1 MTNIQATGE
10 KMTSERDVIVV
21 GAGPAGATTAVYL
34 AQQGYDVLLLDRHQ
48 FPRDKICGDAVPAGA
63 IDTLTRLGMG
73 DKIQQAVARGELY
86 PLKSMLLVSPK
97 GYELEAMFHKGP
109 GGSDSYVAPRIYFDA
124 LIYQHAVEAG
134 AEFRQAQVTAPLLE
148 NGRVVG
154 VKVKENGRVQ
164 ELRSKVVIG
173 ADGATSVITRTL
185 RPKEN
190 QHVDGHRA
198 VALRAYITGLEEF
211 PHQVEFYLYNQILP
225 GYAWIFPTRPGQ
237 ANIGLG
243 MRLDHFR
250 AKKQSLEDM
259 LDTFLA
265 MPAIK
270 KRLRPNWALR
280 DVATWQLNF
289 GSQKH
294 LQHVY
299 DGVILVGDAAGFI
312 NPLTG
317 GGIHNAIISAK
328 LAARTTHEALQR
340 GDISRPGMQIY
351 EQRVHEAMWGSMK
364 RSYQLQRSLMR
375 FPRLIDFLVKSMK
388 ENSSLAKMFLTK
400 L

>member
-1 MTNIQATGE
+1 M
-10 KMTSERDVIVV
+10 MSERDVIVV

-48 FPRDKICGDAVPAGA
+48 FPRDKTCGDAVPAGA
-63 IDTLTRLGMG
+63 IDTLTHLGLG
-73 DKIQQAVARGELY
+73 DKIQKAVERGELY
-86 PLKSMLLVSPK
+86 PLESMLLVSPK
-97 GYELEAMFHKGP
+97 GYEMEAMFHKGP
-109 GGSDSYVAPRIYFDA
+109 GGNDSYVAPRLYFDA
-124 LIYQHAVEAG
+124 LIQQHAIDSG
-134 AEFRQAQVTAPLLE
+134 AEFRQAQVNAPLLE

-154 VKVKENGRVQ
+154 VKVKENGRIQ

-173 ADGATSVITRTL
+173 ADGVTSAITRAL

-198 VALRAYITGLEEF
+198 VALRAYIEGLEEY
-211 PHQVEFYLYNQILP
+211 PKQVEFYLYNQILP
-225 GYAWIFPTRPGQ
+225 GYAWIFPTGQ
-237 ANIGLG
+237 NRANIGLG

-250 AKKQSLEDM
+250 AKKQSLEAM
-259 LDTFLA
+259 LDVFLA

-270 KRLRPNWALR
+270 KRLQPGWKLR
-280 DVATWQLNF
+280 DMATWQLNF

-294 LQHVY
+294 LQYVF
-299 DGVILVGDAAGFI
+299 DGAVLVGDAAGLI

-328 LAARTTHEALQR
+328 LAARTIHEALQQ
-340 GDISRPGMQIY
+340 GDVSRSNMQIY
-351 EQRVHEAMWGSMK
+351 EQRIHEAIWDSMK
-364 RSYQLQRSLMR
+364 RSYQIQRSLMR
-375 FPRLIDFLVKSMK
+375 FPMLIDFLIKRMR
-388 ENSSLAKMFLTK
+388 ENSGLAQMFLTK